1 MRLRLP
7 YLIRN
12 RVGFGLALAAVTAIG
27 GPSEIAEAGT
37 ATATFTVSATVQA
50 TCNITATNLS
60 FGTYTGTQTDAT
72 STITVTCTNTSA
84 WNLGLNAG
92 TCPGATVTTRC
103 MLNGA
108 AHLNYALF
116 RDAARTLNW
125 GQTAGTDTLA
135 GTGTGNAQAST
146 VYGRIPGGQLPAPGA
161 YTDTI
166 TATVTF

>member
-1 MRLRLP
+1 MRLRP
-7 YLIRN
+7 YFIEFDRI
-12 RVGFGLALAAVTAIG
+12 GFGLALAAGLAIG

-84 WNLGLNAG
+84 WNIGLNPG

-108 AHLNYALF
+108 AQLNYALF
-116 RDAARTLNW
+116 RDTARTLNW
-125 GQTAGTDTLA
+125 GQTVGTDTLS
-135 GTGTGNAQAST
+135 GTGTGNAQANT